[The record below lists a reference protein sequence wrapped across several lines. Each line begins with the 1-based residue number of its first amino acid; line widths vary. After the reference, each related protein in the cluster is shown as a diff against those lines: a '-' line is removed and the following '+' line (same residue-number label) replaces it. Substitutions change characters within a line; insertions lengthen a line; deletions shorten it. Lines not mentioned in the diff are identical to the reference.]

1 MAFTDLFIRRP
12 VLSVV
17 VSLLIFL
24 VGLRALMGLPI
35 RQFPLIETTAIT
47 IATTYPGASPSLM
60 QGFITTPI
68 EQAIASTE
76 GLDYVVATST
86 QNSSQ
91 IVAYMRLDY
100 DPNKA
105 LTEILSKVQAVKN
118 QIPREANDPVITK
131 ARIDYTSVLF
141 LAFESK
147 TMSRPQIADYLTRV
161 VQPALSTI
169 DGVASIDIAGGAT
182 FAMRL
187 WLDPRRMAARGI
199 TGADVQNAIL
209 ANNAQSAPGQAKSY
223 YTAANVTIDS
233 GLKDAD
239 EFRDMVV
246 KSAGGAIVRMRDI
259 ASVDLDA
266 QDLTQTSMI
275 DGQPG
280 VVVQINATPDGNPL
294 TIADETIKKL
304 AALRRDMPP
313 ALESKIAFDST
324 SFVRDSIREVV
335 LSLIEA
341 VVIIV
346 LVVFLSLG
354 TFRSVV
360 IPIVTIPL
368 SVVGA
373 GALMAAS
380 GFSINLLTLLAMV
393 LAIGLVVDDAIV
405 VVENV
410 HRHIKD
416 GLTPVKAALV
426 GAREIAGPVIAMTIT
441 LAAVYAPIGLLS
453 GLTGALFREFAFT
466 LAGAVVI
473 SGVVALVLSP
483 MMASAMLTAEMSE
496 GRFAGWVDRV
506 YERFTGWYGRRLASA
521 MHHRGATLLFGA
533 VVLCSLWFL
542 YAGAK
547 TELAPL
553 EDYSFF
559 NGGIKSPQYANIDYT
574 TAFAK
579 QADRLL
585 TEIPEINGRIFLNIE
600 ATGVYFWADLT
611 PPDQRSRTQF
621 AVMDD
626 FQSRAAAVTG
636 ARVGAYPQSALPDS
650 SGGAPV
656 QMVITSVAG
665 FESIFHVM
673 EDVKTAA
680 RDSGLFSYID
690 SDLDYNTPEIRLR
703 IDHAKANALGITNQA
718 IASTLEALVGE
729 NYVNRFNL
737 NGRSYQVIPQVPREL
752 RLTAEALRQYDVS
765 TVTGQQIP
773 LATVVSAETGTSPN
787 AFVEYNQLNSAT
799 LSAVPR
805 PGVTMGQAVAFL
817 ERASKTV
824 LPEGFSHDYL
834 SDSRQ
839 YVTEGN
845 ALALTFGF
853 ALVIIYLVLAAQ
865 FESLRDPL
873 VILVSVPMSICGALI
888 PLYFG
893 GAMGIYGATINI
905 YSQIGMVTLIGLISK
920 HGILMVAFANDLQ
933 RAEQLDR
940 ATAIQRAAR
949 IRLRPILMTTAAM
962 VLGVAPLLFATGA
975 GANSRF
981 SIGLVIA
988 SGMTVGTLFTLFVLP
1003 AVYAF
1008 LAQDHRFES
1017 RSARNLETAAAE

>member
-12 VLSVV
+12 VLSIV

-24 VGLRALMGLPI
+24 LGLRALLELPI
-35 RQFPLIETTAIT
+35 RQFPLVETTAIT
-47 IATTYPGASPSLM
+47 IVTTYPGASPELM

-76 GLDYVVATST
+76 GLDYVIASST
-86 QNSSQ
+86 QNRSQ

-141 LAFESK
+141 LAFDSK
-147 TMSRPQIADYLTRV
+147 TMTRPQIADYLTRV
-161 VQPALSTI
+161 VQPVLSTI

-187 WLDPRRMAARGI
+187 WLDPQRMAARGI
-199 TGADVQNAIL
+199 TGADVQNAIV
-209 ANNAQSAPGQAKSY
+209 ANNSQSAPGQVKGF
-223 YTAANVTIDS
+223 YTTANIAIDT

-246 KSAGGAIVRMRDI
+246 KADGGAIVRMRDI
-259 ASVDLDA
+259 ATVDLDA
-266 QDLTQTSMI
+266 RDMNQTSLI
-275 DGQPG
+275 DGRPG
-280 VVVQINATPDGNPL
+280 LVIQVNATPDGNPL
-294 TIADETIKKL
+294 TIADGILKKL
-304 AALRRDMPP
+304 QALRHDMPP
-313 ALESKIAFDST
+313 ALEIKIAFDST

-335 LSLIEA
+335 LGLIEA

-354 TFRSVV
+354 TFRSVL

-373 GALMAAS
+373 ASLMAAA
-380 GFSINLLTLLAMV
+380 GFSLNLLTLLAMV

-410 HRHIKD
+410 HRHIRD
-416 GLTPVKAALV
+416 GLTPIKAALV

-441 LAAVYAPIGLLS
+441 LAAVYAPIGLMS

-466 LAGAVVI
+466 LAGAVII

-483 MMASAMLTAEMSE
+483 MMASFMLTADMSE
-496 GRFAGWVDRV
+496 GRFARWVDRI
-506 YERFTGWYGRRLASA
+506 YERFTVWYGRRLGWAI
-521 MHHRGATLLFGA
+521 HHRAATLVFAA
-533 VVLCSLWFL
+533 VVLGSLYFL

-574 TAFAK
+574 TAFAR
-579 QADRLL
+579 QADQLL
-585 TEIPEINGRIFLNIE
+585 TTIPEVNGRIFLNIQ
-600 ATGVYFWADLT
+600 ANGVYFWANLT

-621 AVMDD
+621 DVMDD
-626 FQSRAAAVTG
+626 FQNRAAQVTG
-636 ARVGAYPQSALPDS
+636 ATVTAYPQSALPDS

-656 QMVITSVAG
+656 QMVITSVGGYEA
-665 FESIFHVM
+665 IFHVM
-673 EDVKTAA
+673 EDLKAA
-680 RDSGLFSYID
+680 ANDSGLFAFVD
-690 SDLDYNTPEIRLR
+690 SDLDYNTPEIHLR

-718 IASTLEALVGE
+718 IGATLEALVGE

-737 NGRSYQVIPQVPREL
+737 DGRSYEVIPQVPRDL
-752 RLTAEALRQYDVS
+752 RLDAAALGQYDVA
-765 TVTGQQIP
+765 TATGQQIP
-773 LATVVSAETGTSPN
+773 LSTVVSAERGTGPN

-799 LSAVPR
+799 LSAAPR
-805 PGVTMGQAVAFL
+805 AGVTMGQAVAFL
-817 ERASKTV
+817 EQASKTV
-824 LPEGFSHDYL
+824 LPQGFSHDYL

-845 ALALTFGF
+845 ALLLTFGF
-853 ALVIIYLVLAAQ
+853 ALVAIYLVLAAQ
-865 FESLRDPL
+865 FESLVDPL
-873 VILVSVPMSICGALI
+873 VILVAVPMSICGALI

-893 GAMGIYGATINI
+893 GAMGVHGATINI

-933 RAEQLDR
+933 RGEQLDR
-940 ATAIQRAAR
+940 STAIQRAAR

-988 SGMTVGTLFTLFVLP
+988 SGMTIGTLFTLFVLP
-1003 AVYAF
+1003 AVYTV
-1008 LAQDHRFES
+1008 LAQDHRHEA
-1017 RSARNLETAAAE
+1017 RSARNLEMAEAG